1 MKKLLFI
8 IFFMIASVTPVCAEE
23 QTADQPQTS
32 VARICFSMSS
42 AETQSFTVYDSAGI
56 PVTISVISSVSGEKH
71 IQASNAM
78 IQMSYY
84 IYTASSNIVSA
95 YNPGYHITNGNV
107 TSSSLVRNSDKKA
120 TYTVTCKRFLSTI
133 TYKLVSEIRNDQLV
147 VSFS

>member
-32 VARICFSMSS
+32 AARICFSMSS

-56 PVTISVISSVSGEKH
+56 PVTISVVSSVSGEKH
-71 IQASNAM
+71 IQASSAM

-84 IYTASSNIVSA
+84 IYTASNIIVSA
-95 YNPGYHITNGNV
+95 YNPTYTLYKGDYI
-107 TSSSLVRNSDKKA
+107 SSSLVRNSSKKA
-120 TYTVTCKRFLSTI
+120 TYSVTSKRLFLT
-133 TYKLVSEIRNDQLV
+133 TTTKLTAEIQNDQLV
-147 VSFS
+147 ISLS